1 MSLYIIPCF
10 LLLTLLFAL
19 FHKTNAYES
28 FVRGAREG
36 IDIGIKIF
44 PLLLAMIFA
53 TSILNA
59 SRILQI
65 ILKDVSSYELIIQ
78 GLFRPLSGNASLA
91 MMVDIYNAYGPDSRI
106 SLASSILQ
114 GSSDTTIYI
123 ITLYFGSIGIKKYRY
138 ALTAG
143 LLADFIGF
151 LLTILIMLF
160 FL

>member
-1 MSLYIIPCF
+1 MVS
-10 LLLTLLFAL
+10 
-19 FHKTNAYES
+19 
-28 FVRGAREG
+28 
-36 IDIGIKIF
+36 
-44 PLLLAMIFA
+44 IFA